1 MSSYTSAVPNPLS
14 LDQGW
19 GVGEETFGQIV
30 EQLRTIGAATIV
42 EFGSGISSIRLALE
56 FPDAQIVS
64 IESNR
69 EWYETV
75 TRMRVEHGVENNL
88 TVHHRR
94 LRWQRHG
101 LSFFLSYA
109 PGDLPDRIDAVIIDG
124 PPTWTRRGREAC
136 LYQTVRRLRIG
147 GRVLLDDYGRNREKT
162 MVRNWTW
169 GFPGVFAFKAIETG
183 HGLGVLE
190 KLREI
195 SSARPSL
202 RALPDHVIEVLGVL
216 FTHPLR
222 RE

>member
-1 MSSYTSAVPNPLS
+1 MSPTALS

-19 GVGEETFGQIV
+19 GIGEETFGHIV
-30 EQLRTIGAATIV
+30 ENLRAIGARTIV

-56 FPDAQIVS
+56 LPDAQIVA

-75 TRMRVEHGVENNL
+75 MRMRVEHGVEKNL
-88 TVHHRR
+88 TVHHRY

-101 LSFFLSYA
+101 LAFFLSYA
-109 PGDLPDRIDAVIIDG
+109 PGELPGQVDAVIIDG

-136 LYQTVRRLRIG
+136 LYQVIRRLRVG

-169 GFPGVFAFKAIETG
+169 SFPGVFASTTIGTG
-183 HGLGVLE
+183 HGLYVME
-190 KLREI
+190 KLREPGH
-195 SSARPSL
+195 ARPSL
-202 RALPDHVIEVLGVL
+202 RAWPDHVIEVLGVL
-216 FTHPLR
+216 LTHPLR

>member
-1 MSSYTSAVPNPLS
+1 MSANPLS

-19 GVGEETFGQIV
+19 GVGEETFGRIV
-30 EQLRTIGAATIV
+30 EQLRAIRATTIV
-42 EFGSGISSIRLALE
+42 EFGSGVSSVRLALE
-56 FPDAQIVS
+56 FPDAQIVA

-69 EWYETV
+69 QWYETV
-75 TRMRVEHGVENNL
+75 TRMRTEHRVEKNL
-88 TVHHRR
+88 TVHYRP

-109 PGDLPDRIDAVIIDG
+109 PGELPERIDAAIIDG

-136 LYQTVRRLRIG
+136 LYQVVRRLRMG

-162 MVRNWTW
+162 MVRNWKW
-169 GFPGVFAFKAIETG
+169 SFPGMFAIETFETG
-183 HGLGVLE
+183 HGLCVLE
-190 KLREI
+190 KLVETGRTV
-195 SSARPSL
+195 PSL